1 MASKGKT
8 MGSGISTHTNFNS
21 FYRDHFIPEHTH
33 PGNIALHVFGTLAG
47 LALIAASFTIIP
59 GWWALLFPV
68 VHVGPGLIGHR
79 LFDRNE
85 AVGDMRVLRRDF
97 PLWWFVLANHRM
109 TVRITRRLF
118 DKNHPR

>member
-1 MASKGKT
+1 MV
-8 MGSGISTHTNFNS
+8 GSISPRTNFNS

-59 GWWALLFPV
+59 SWWALLFPL

-97 PLWWFVLANHRM
+97 PLWWFVLGNHRM
-109 TVRITRRLF
+109 TARITLGHKLIKWVF
-118 DKNHPR
+118 KSAGI